1 MLGNKA
7 SLYKFKKIGI
17 ITSIFSDHSAIRLEI
32 NYKKKAEKGTKM
44 WRLNNTLLN
53 KQWIIEEIK
62 EEIKKYLETSEN
74 DSMPY
79 QLIWDTAKAV
89 LRGKFITIQAHL
101 NKQEKSQISNLKAH
115 LTELEKKEQMKPEGS
130 RRSEEHTSELQ
141 SRQYLVCRL
150 LLEKKKNRLRHEPAP
165 V

>member
-7 SLYKFKKIGI
+7 SLYKFKKIEI

-32 NYKKKAEKGTKM
+32 NYKKKAEKRTKM
-44 WRLNNTLLN
+44 CRLNNTLLN

-79 QLIWDTAKAV
+79 QEFKRVRECFLSGVK
-89 LRGKFITIQAHL
+89 GHSFFF
-101 NKQEKSQISNLKAH
+101 
-115 LTELEKKEQMKPEGS
+115 
-130 RRSEEHTSELQ
+130 
-141 SRQYLVCRL
+141 
-150 LLEKKKNRLRHEPAP
+150 
-165 V
+165 